1 MKEKFNVKGFAKNV
15 AYGIMDGAAL
25 TLSCITTGILGAA
38 TGCSIK
44 EYGVKSSTTRAF
56 VWLTAVSAFNAVRNT
71 WMTSKYLNG
80 EICDYNWTIMV
91 PDEEDKEDDIEE
103 I

>member
-1 MKEKFNVKGFAKNV
+1 MKEKFNVKGFAKHF
-15 AYGIMDGAAL
+15 AYGAMDGAAL
-25 TLSCITTGILGAA
+25 ALSWITTGVLGAA

-44 EYGVKSSTTRAF
+44 EYGIKSKTTRGLL
-56 VWLTAVSAFNAVRNT
+56 WLTAASAFNAVRNS

-80 EICDYNWTIMV
+80 EICNYDWTIMV
-91 PDEEDKEDDIEE
+91 PDEDEKDSVEE